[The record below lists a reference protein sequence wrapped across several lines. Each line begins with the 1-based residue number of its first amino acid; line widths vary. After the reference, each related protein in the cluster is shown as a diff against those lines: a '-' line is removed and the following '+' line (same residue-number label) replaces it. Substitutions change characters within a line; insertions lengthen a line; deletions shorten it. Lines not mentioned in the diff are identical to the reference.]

1 MTENK
6 ETKKKQPKVA
16 ALPSE
21 VNVNVNFNWG
31 ALASEVRNLIEEFK
45 EKETPSRITV
55 NHEINQESLDALL
68 AEVTKRIKSEMA
80 PDEGNKFG
88 YCGMDLTPFTTFLK
102 TFAGYGFPSNIIV
115 NQISFGYGL
124 EKIEANINHKEIE
137 VKLEKD
143 DIKRLVDVN
152 DDREAKHALAL
163 ELFPKYFK
171 NILMR
176 ESFYNYKDYEDDY
189 SKYVVPEGV
198 DITDITLSLNEI
210 SATVNGEFKTT
221 KLQPVDYIATLC
233 FDINGYK
240 TPAASAEQLVV
251 KYFLTEKKEEKYNVP
266 LTDDIYI
273 AYLKEKLED
282 MKSSI
287 YHDSA
292 TDWLAVN
299 EFAESL
305 SIIDNKIMGEVASED
320 RLSKIAPILT
330 IVKYMFFREY
340 NVNLSDVPNVD
351 ICVHR
356 ESKPEGEE
364 QEVVEMVNEEQE
376 TARRSGRRR

>member
-31 ALASEVRNLIEEFK
+31 VLASEVRSLIEEFRDK
-45 EKETPSRITV
+45 DYSTPV
-55 NHEINQESLDALL
+55 NVDHKVSQESLDVLL
-68 AEVTKRIKSEMA
+68 AEVTNRMKAEMS
-80 PDEGNKFG
+80 PEEGNRWDKN
-88 YCGMDLTPFTTFLK
+88 LTPFTTFVK

-115 NQISFGYGL
+115 DRISFGYSL
-124 EKIEANINHKEIE
+124 EELQAYINGERIE
-137 VKLEKD
+137 VKLEND
-143 DIKRLVDVN
+143 DIKKLVDVK
-152 DDREAKHALAL
+152 DDATAKHALAL

-176 ESFYNYKDYEDDY
+176 ESFYSYNDYEDDY

-233 FDINGYK
+233 FDINGYRIPRA
-240 TPAASAEQLVV
+240 TAEQLVV
-251 KYFLTEKKEEKYNVP
+251 KYFLTEKKEKKYNVP
-266 LTDDIYI
+266 VKDDIYI

-282 MKSSI
+282 MKSTV
-287 YHDSA
+287 YRD
-292 TDWLAVN
+292 TPTVWLAVH

-305 SIIDNKIMGEVASED
+305 SIKDNKIVGEVASED
-320 RLSKIAPILT
+320 RLSKIDPILT

-364 QEVVEMVNEEQE
+364 QDKVGPMIEEQE
-376 TARRSGRRR
+376 TTRHRGFRR

>member
-6 ETKKKQPKVA
+6 ETKKRQPKVA
-16 ALPSE
+16 ALPIPSE
-21 VNVNVNFNWG
+21 VNLNVNWG
-31 ALASEVRNLIEEFK
+31 GLASELRNLIEEFK
-45 EKETPSRITV
+45 DKDYSTPV
-55 NHEINQESLDALL
+55 NVDHKVSQESLDVLL
-68 AEVTKRIKSEMA
+68 AEITNRMKAEMS
-80 PDEGNKFG
+80 PEEGNRWDK
-88 YCGMDLTPFTTFLK
+88 DLIPFTTFVK

-115 NQISFGYGL
+115 DRISFGYSL
-124 EKIEANINHKEIE
+124 EKLEAYIDGKNIE
-137 VKLEKD
+137 VKLDND
-143 DIKRLVDVN
+143 DIKRLVDVK
-152 DDREAKHALAL
+152 DDDVAKHEFAL

-176 ESFYNYKDYEDDY
+176 ESFYSYKDYEDDY

-282 MKSSI
+282 MKSTV
-287 YHDSA
+287 YRDTPA
-292 TDWLAVN
+292 VWLAIH

-305 SIIDNKIMGEVASED
+305 SIKDNKIMGEVASEE
-320 RLSKIAPILT
+320 RLNKIDPILT

-340 NVNLSDVPNVD
+340 DVNLSDVPNVD

-364 QEVVEMVNEEQE
+364 QGGIDPMVEEQE
-376 TARRSGRRR
+376 TTRHRGFRR